1 LHRILRRFRVLWRV
15 ESVIAE
21 MRLHA
26 IISRYVLYVFATL
39 IAAFGLGMLN
49 IAAFFSLEPL
59 WGPMWAA
66 LIGALGDFVFAVLIA
81 GIALA
86 VRPSSEL
93 STALELRQ
101 ASIDG
106 IEAELD
112 PLQER
117 FVWLGRIAH
126 DPLDAAMP
134 AILVPLITAIVRGLR
149 KKTPK
154 RDDAA

>member
-1 LHRILRRFRVLWRV
+1 
-15 ESVIAE
+15 
-21 MRLHA
+21 M
-26 IISRYVLYVFATL
+26 
-39 IAAFGLGMLN
+39 
-49 IAAFFSLEPL
+49 
-59 WGPMWAA
+59 
-66 LIGALGDFVFAVLIA
+66 
-81 GIALA
+81 
-86 VRPSSEL
+86 RPSSEL

-117 FVWLGRIAH
+117 LGWLGKIAR